1 MNDEV
6 TRAEVCAVACA
17 EAWRGDGEVMASPF
31 GTVPA
36 VGARLARLT
45 FEPDLVLT
53 DGVAGLMA
61 NTPSVSASPGELVL
75 EAWMPYR
82 RVFDV
87 VWSGRR
93 HIMMMASQ
101 VDRFG
106 NQNLSAIGDWA
117 RPKSQLIGVRGAPGN
132 SVNHTTSY
140 WVPSH
145 SLRTFVEH
153 VDMVCGVGY
162 DRAVAAGP
170 AATRFHEVR
179 VVVSN
184 LGVFDFDT
192 PDHAMRL
199 RSVHPGVEV
208 DDVVAAT
215 GFALVV
221 PDAVPRTRLPTAD
234 ELELIR
240 EVLDPKGRAR
250 QGSGALSTAD
260 LAGLRRLA
268 RAPSGA
274 AHPPVRA
281 RRCPLPDRADRHGM
295 GGGAAAGRCHRQRG
309 RARHPGVGHHD
320 RRRAGRGCGR
330 GAIPHGRPL
339 RREPPLRR
347 RRCG

>member
-1 MNDEV
+1 V
-6 TRAEVCAVACA
+6 SAPSGATRAEVCAVACA

-31 GTVPA
+31 GTIPA
-36 VGARLARLT
+36 IGARLARLT

-53 DGVAGLMA
+53 DGEAALMA
-61 NTPSVSASPGELVL
+61 NTPALSAARPELVL

-106 NQNLSAIGDWA
+106 NQNLSAIGEWA
-117 RPKSQLIGVRGAPGN
+117 RPKAQLIGVRGAPGN

-140 WVPSH
+140 WVPAH
-145 SLRTFVEH
+145 SPRSFVER

-162 DRAVAAGP
+162 DRAAAAGP

-199 RSVHPGVEV
+199 RSLHPGVGV

-215 GFALVV
+215 GFELVV
-221 PDAVPRTRLPTAD
+221 REPVPVTRAPTVD
-234 ELELIR
+234 ELGVIR
-240 EVLDPKGRAR
+240 TVLDPG
-250 QGSGALSTAD
+250 
-260 LAGLRRLA
+260 
-268 RAPSGA
+268 
-274 AHPPVRA
+274 A
-281 RRCPLPDRADRHGM
+281 RRDQEVPS
-295 GGGAAAGRCHRQRG
+295 
-309 RARHPGVGHHD
+309 
-320 RRRAGRGCGR
+320 
-330 GAIPHGRPL
+330 
-339 RREPPLRR
+339 
-347 RRCG
+347 